1 MSTEEF
7 LKEMDVLEERAAK
20 LREEVIAIDDF
31 TIVKPKLDELEA
43 ISNRMFEIYQM
54 NQALLLENL
63 FEELEGYFGL

>member
-20 LREEVIAIDDF
+20 LREEVIAIDDYSV
-31 TIVKPKLDELEA
+31 VKPKLDELEA

-54 NQALLLENL
+54 NQAVLLENL
-63 FEELEGYFGL
+63 FEELEEYFGL

>member
-31 TIVKPKLDELEA
+31 TMVKPKLDELEA

>member
-20 LREEVIAIDDF
+20 LREEVITIDDF

-63 FEELEGYFGL
+63 FKELEEYFGL

>member
-20 LREEVIAIDDF
+20 LREEVIAIDDY
-31 TIVKPKLDELEA
+31 TMVKPKLDELEA

-63 FEELEGYFGL
+63 FEELEEYFGL